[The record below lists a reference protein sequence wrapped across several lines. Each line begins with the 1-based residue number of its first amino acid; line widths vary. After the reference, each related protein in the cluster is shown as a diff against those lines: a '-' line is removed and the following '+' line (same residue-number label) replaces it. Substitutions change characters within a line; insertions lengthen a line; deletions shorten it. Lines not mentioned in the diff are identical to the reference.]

1 MHHIFNDSL
10 SASDLCKQVRLS
22 KELNPPPSTHTL
34 KGALIRPP
42 RYWSSGVLQGA
53 FSNRIPGSRWLC
65 SASMETSHSS
75 TPPTLCQQLRA
86 GARERTHTHTR
97 QCSLF
102 WCSPYLQPFHPSC
115 PLFKSWHVLLHKESN
130 FFLCQEFNPVQ
141 IKLFKHYLAWIAG
154 GFYTCSLQRDAWF
167 TKKMLN
173 VKVVNASR
181 LQSLSESK
189 S

>member
-86 GARERTHTHTR
+86 GAHERTHTHTHTHTHGNALCSGVHLT
-97 QCSLF
+97 CSLF
-102 WCSPYLQPFHPSC
+102 TPP
-115 PLFKSWHVLLHKESN
+115 VLSL
-130 FFLCQEFNPVQ
+130 NPDM
-141 IKLFKHYLAWIAG
+141 
-154 GFYTCSLQRDAWF
+154 FYFTRSQTSFSARSLIQC
-167 TKKMLN
+167 K
-173 VKVVNASR
+173 
-181 LQSLSESK
+181 
-189 S
+189 